1 MRSLILMTAA
11 MVLFGCSS
19 TLAQQVRSPL
29 TRSAPTSGITSSAAG
44 PTTPPAMPIPPPIS
58 VPGTIPTPGASPLGA
73 IQFVPGTAAAISP
86 GAAGSITACSSGPSA
101 AAPSAI
107 LDASNAVAMTGA
119 MSTPALPGATI
130 PNYSFGTSIMTGTC
144 NPATITQNI
153 AEFFNNTAVVPI
165 PGLATITGPT
175 FSDATIPTAATEA
188 SGSGQ
193 SPQIIVPTPNVPSA
207 SPCAANITISPT
219 VITDPTTLM
228 SSSTSMTEA
237 SSPPSLF
244 GC

>member
-1 MRSLILMTAA
+1 MRRLVLMAA
-11 MVLFGCSS
+11 VMVLFGCSS
-19 TLAQQVRSPL
+19 TLAQQVRSTS
-29 TRSAPTSGITSSAAG
+29 TRNAPASGATSSAAG
-44 PTTPPAMPIPPPIS
+44 PTPPPVS
-58 VPGTIPTPGASPLGA
+58 VPGTIPTPGTSPLGA
-73 IQFVPGTAAAISP
+73 LQLVPGTAAAIST
-86 GAAGSITACSSGPSA
+86 GAVGSIAACSTGIGA
-101 AAPSAI
+101 AAPSGT